1 MRKEEGG
8 LELTRRI
15 EELLAK
21 IAEHKARLQSTGTL
35 SDDSNSQTQ
44 IFKITDELAFIV
56 QGQFNEIEKMKKRL
70 HQLEKVPRIARR
82 K

>member
-1 MRKEEGG
+1 VRKEEGG

-21 IAEHKARLQSTGTL
+21 IAEHRARLQSTGTL

>member
-1 MRKEEGG
+1 M
-8 LELTRRI
+8 TRRI